1 VGIKTEERAVGQA
14 YRVDSSKTYFK
25 FYLRKGPSREV
36 YSRCFKKLY
45 QTLSYIGGLFGTFTM
60 MLTILSLYSRYC
72 FELDMGDRIFKQNNG
87 GSFGSEN
94 FNFIVFI
101 GYLIFMFFS
110 KVGLMLNWTTMRK
123 YHQCRTECEKQLDVD
138 LLFKKVAHF

>member
-1 VGIKTEERAVGQA
+1 
-14 YRVDSSKTYFK
+14 
-25 FYLRKGPSREV
+25 
-36 YSRCFKKLY
+36 
-45 QTLSYIGGLFGTFTM
+45 